1 MNKSLNQWQTENAQR
16 TKQRCEDLLSQL
28 KRKHLDPVLQ
38 QLRGTDGS
46 KLSFDDIIGVYHL
59 IKDDYDARAVGAK
72 DAIAAAFFDYHPVR
86 NRHCFIISYVKFILN
101 GFVHDQIHK
110 NKREGK
116 EDRNCGRCNLGDQC
130 ESLIAV

>member
-1 MNKSLNQWQTENAQR
+1 MNKSLNQWQTENATQ

-38 QLRGTDGS
+38 KLQGRDGS

-59 IKDDYDARAVGAK
+59 IKKDYDARAVGAK
-72 DAIAAAFFDYHPVR
+72 DAIAAAFFDFHPVR
-86 NRHCFIISYVKFILN
+86 NRYCFIISYVMFNLN

-110 NKREGK
+110 NKGERK
-116 EDRNCGRCNLGDQC
+116 EERDCARCNLGD
-130 ESLIAV
+130 